1 MIKSIHIDLMI
12 KSIYKDYTQKQK
24 KNNEQH
30 TYTYIFEREQK
41 PEKSEQTEKSKP
53 LHWNDLY
60 VANLVIS

>member
-1 MIKSIHIDLMI
+1 M
-12 KSIYKDYTQKQK
+12 
-24 KNNEQH
+24 NNIQIH
-30 TYTYIFEREQK
+30 TYLREKK